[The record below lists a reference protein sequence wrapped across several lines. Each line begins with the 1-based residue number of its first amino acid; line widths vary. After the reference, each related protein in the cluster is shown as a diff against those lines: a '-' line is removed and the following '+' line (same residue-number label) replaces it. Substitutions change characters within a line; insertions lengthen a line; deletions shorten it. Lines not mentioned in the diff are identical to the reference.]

1 MPVCASVVVPQEGR
15 REDATGHLARI
26 EGSEVGR
33 AENEVLPPALTSTV
47 DGDENAE
54 SRLKL
59 PAAHGVQ
66 AVFLSYG
73 ETDSHIPRGNSTREG
88 TR

>member
-1 MPVCASVVVPQEGR
+1 
-15 REDATGHLARI
+15 
-26 EGSEVGR
+26 
-33 AENEVLPPALTSTV
+33 
-47 DGDENAE
+47 
-54 SRLKL
+54 LKL